1 MQIKIPDIKNKK
13 NIIIFCIFLALFIL
27 CLSGIT
33 IKSITSPK
41 NITASTYKVI
51 GKSLEKKTSKY
62 KFENSSSNNLD
73 LELTVNTEDFEKVYN
88 NKNQINMNLYEE
100 RFELISSF
108 SSPDAESMNL
118 SMMLKDSSLYGKIN
132 MQGIED
138 ISLKLD
144 IPEDKSIIKAIKEGM
159 NTNDGE
165 VKKEA
170 VKILKKFNTEFYNI
184 LKEAH
189 YEKIEKVNWNTAKY
203 KVDIDLNK
211 LISVAYECVDELNKD
226 MWIKDS
232 NADEFKSNISDAIL
246 SQNID
251 TYIYISF
258 GKIKTIEFLSDDNKI
273 DINIKGN
280 YIKSCEIGS
289 SVNGFD
295 VCVEIE
301 NKSKKYDNIIAD
313 VTIKDTETDE
323 FVHAKINYKRNK
335 LKDFTLSEKDF
346 PQAKNV
352 EEVLSDIARL
362 LGNFLDL

>member
-1 MQIKIPDIKNKK
+1 MQIKIPDIKNKKK
-13 NIIIFCIFLALFIL
+13 NIIIFCIFLALSVL
-27 CLSGIT
+27 CLAGIT
-33 IKSITSPK
+33 IKSINNPK

-51 GKSLEKKTSKY
+51 GKSLEKKISKY

-100 RFELISSF
+100 RFELVSSF

-118 SMMLKDSSLYGKIN
+118 SMMLKDSSLYGKID
-132 MQGIED
+132 MQDTED

-144 IPEDKSIIKAIKEGM
+144 IPEDKSIIKAIKERM
-159 NTNDGE
+159 NTDNNE
-165 VKKEA
+165 YKKEA
-170 VKILKKFNTEFYNI
+170 VKILKKFNAEFFYI

-203 KVDIDLNK
+203 KIGIDLNK
-211 LISVAYECVDELNKD
+211 LITVAYECVDELNKD
-226 MWIKDS
+226 MWVEDS
-232 NADEFKSNISDAIL
+232 NADEIKSNISDTIL

-251 TYIYISF
+251 TYIYTSF
-258 GKIKTIEFLSDDNKI
+258 GKIKTIEFLEDDSKI

-280 YIKSCEIGS
+280 RIKSCEINS
-289 SVNGFD
+289 LSD
-295 VCVEIE
+295 DIYICIE
-301 NKSKKYDNIIAD
+301 NKSKKRNNIIAD

-323 FVHAKINYKRNK
+323 FVYAKINYKRNK
-335 LKDFTLSEKDF
+335 LKDFILSEEDF

-362 LGNFLDL
+362 LGNFLDS